1 MSKFKKGSKVHLLD
15 YPFGR
20 PTKVVGEVVGIL
32 EYGYYNVKA
41 LSGMNEGKI
50 MKFKYWKLSAFK
62 AKEI

>member
-1 MSKFKKGSKVHLLD
+1 MLD

-32 EYGYYNVKA
+32 EYGYYNVKV

-50 MKFKYWKLSAFK
+50 MKFKYWKLSTFK